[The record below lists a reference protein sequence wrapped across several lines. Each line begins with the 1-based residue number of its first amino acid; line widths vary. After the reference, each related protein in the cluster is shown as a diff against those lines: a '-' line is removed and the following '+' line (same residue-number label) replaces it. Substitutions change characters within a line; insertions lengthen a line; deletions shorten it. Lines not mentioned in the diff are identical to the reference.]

1 MKKRVLSLLMALT
14 LCLSL
19 LPTAALA
26 EAGADAAQAEPPAV
40 EQPVQVE
47 EPVQGEDPAQIEEPV
62 QVGEQAQTGEP
73 EQNGDP
79 AQTQTPDAPEGE
91 QDTPAAPVENGDENE
106 NENGNEV
113 DPVQAAQALI
123 DALPEDVTADN
134 ADELEAQLMAL
145 DAALAALTDEQLG
158 QLDMTRFEALCE
170 AMTNLTAEQ
179 EEQAGHQDHGLCTH
193 TDTCSCPEGAKKD
206 MAFTDAVALTA
217 KDGELYI
224 GGKKEQLS
232 TTSSCYEL
240 SEGSYYLEDNIEL
253 SYTIRILGNTEVNL
267 CLNGHS
273 ITKNADDRNDHDGVI
288 RIENGGTLSLC
299 DCNGSN
305 AGNGKIT
312 HAKDKIGRGV
322 RVGDGTSG
330 NGIPTFNMFGGEISG
345 NHAGETTDKQKQ
357 DGAGVHMQGGNFN
370 MYGGKITDNYVDVAH
385 NYGGGGVCMS
395 GGSFTMYDGEISGNT
410 SAKYGGGVA
419 VTYSA
424 SFVMQGGTI
433 SGNKAATDGG
443 GVYIY
448 NGTFT
453 LSDKAIITGNTA
465 TSGNGGGVY

>member
-1 MKKRVLSLLMALT
+1 MKKRILSLFLALAM
-14 LCLSL
+14 CLSL
-19 LPTAALA
+19 LPTAAFAA
-26 EAGADAAQAEPPAV
+26 EDTT
-40 EQPVQVE
+40 EQEMEQVE
-47 EPVQGEDPAQIEEPV
+47 PVGPVEEEQEPQPTEGGGTADE
-62 QVGEQAQTGEP
+62 TGE
-73 EQNGDP
+73 
-79 AQTQTPDAPEGE
+79 T
-91 QDTPAAPVENGDENE
+91 DEA
-106 NENGNEV
+106 
-113 DPVQAAQALI
+113 VQAAQALI
-123 DALPEDVTADN
+123 DALPENVTAEN
-134 ADELEAQLMAL
+134 AAALEAQLAAL
-145 DAALAALTDEQLG
+145 DEALAALSEEQYA
-158 QLDMTRFEALCE
+158 QLDMTRYEALCE
-170 AMTNLTAEQ
+170 AMNELTAEQ
-179 EEQAGHQDHGLCTH
+179 ENGHSHPICGATH
-193 TDTCSCPEGAKKD
+193 TNIGDHEGDCADVTWTAWDGVNEITYDSETKTAYVYLTGNAERDSTLTVAKGC
-206 MAFTDAVALTA
+206 T
-217 KDGELYI
+217 LY
-224 GGKKEQLS
+224 
-232 TTSSCYEL
+232 
-240 SEGSYYLEDNIEL
+240 
-253 SYTIRILGNTEVNL
+253 L
-267 CLNGHS
+267 CLNGYS
-273 ITKNADDRNDHDGVI
+273 ITKTTQDRDDFDGVI
-288 RIENGGTLSLC
+288 MINDGGTLSLC
-299 DCNGSN
+299 DCNGSS

-465 TSGNGGGVY
+465 TSGNGGGVYYRGYSSSHSMTVSG